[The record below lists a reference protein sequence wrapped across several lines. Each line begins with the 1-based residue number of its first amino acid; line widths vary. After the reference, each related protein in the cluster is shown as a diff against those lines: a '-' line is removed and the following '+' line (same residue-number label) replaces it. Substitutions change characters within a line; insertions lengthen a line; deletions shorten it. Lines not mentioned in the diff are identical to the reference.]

1 MGIAM
6 AMTNGYSPIRIS
18 GVMKS
23 DGTTD
28 ATAEL
33 PIVYTL
39 RLPYVHH
46 INNQSTYL
54 KITCGI
60 SVSFNFLICSPF
72 LSSAE
77 ANLCFKTN
85 TLR

>member
-1 MGIAM
+1 MGITM
-6 AMTNGYSPIRIS
+6 AMTNGYSPIQIS
-18 GVMKS
+18 GIMKS

-33 PIVYTL
+33 AVVYTL
-39 RLPYVHH
+39 RLPYVQH

-60 SVSFNFLICSPF
+60 SMSVNFLICNP
-72 LSSAE
+72 LLRSAK